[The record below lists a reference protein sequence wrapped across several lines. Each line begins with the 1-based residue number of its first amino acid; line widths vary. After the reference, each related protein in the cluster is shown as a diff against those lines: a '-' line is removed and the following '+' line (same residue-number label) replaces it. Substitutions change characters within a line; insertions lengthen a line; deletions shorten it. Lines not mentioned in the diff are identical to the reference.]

1 VRRLVFI
8 IAILATVALIAAPAA
23 LADGDPAS
31 DVLVDY
37 YLFNPVDSGISQSSQ
52 ARLEAVLDASKQ
64 AGFPIRVALIASQS
78 DLGTAT
84 VLWNENPK
92 FYAQYLGIELEDQAP
107 GQVLVVMP
115 KGFGVYGRTS
125 GPDALKPAENS
136 VRAIAP
142 GPGEQL
148 ATAAISAVPLLAA
161 AAGHPIPAA
170 KLTAAERTTSP
181 STNGPSGSS
190 FNPSVLIALVL
201 GVLLIALAW
210 TLSLRARPLQPSRRV
225 SS

>member
-1 VRRLVFI
+1 MRRLVFI

-52 ARLEAVLDASKQ
+52 ARLEAVLNASKQ

-84 VLWNENPK
+84 VLWNKNPK

-115 KGFGVYGRTS
+115 KGFGVYGRTA
-125 GPDALKPAENS
+125 GPDALRPAENS

-148 ATAAISAVPLLAA
+148 ATAALSAVPLLAR

-170 KLTAAERTTSP
+170 KLAEAERTTSP
-181 STNGPSGSS
+181 STQGPSGNS
-190 FNPSVLIALVL
+190 FNPSVVIALVL
-201 GVLLIALAW
+201 GALLIAFAW
-210 TLSLRARPLQPSRRV
+210 TLSLRARPWQPSRRA
-225 SS
+225 S